1 MFCEDGDTAAPRAV
15 VKGSLE
21 EPGAEGEATEEDSI
35 IGVNS
40 IVGC

>member
-1 MFCEDGDTAAPRAV
+1 MKAL
-15 VKGSLE
+15 LE
-21 EPGAEGEATEEDSI
+21 EPGAEGEATREDSG